1 MVPPSEHGN
10 EWSRTRSH
18 QRPRQCTIAATL
30 FYGTRLATSLRP
42 VKETRTQLSTPGE
55 KLERGEGPKPLP
67 RPHSDCLGGQGIV
80 RRL

>member
-18 QRPRQCTIAATL
+18 QRPRQCTIAATF

-42 VKETRTQLSTPGE
+42 VKETRTNSPHRERNLKGERDRSPSPG
-55 KLERGEGPKPLP
+55 RIQTAWAG
-67 RPHSDCLGGQGIV
+67 
-80 RRL
+80 